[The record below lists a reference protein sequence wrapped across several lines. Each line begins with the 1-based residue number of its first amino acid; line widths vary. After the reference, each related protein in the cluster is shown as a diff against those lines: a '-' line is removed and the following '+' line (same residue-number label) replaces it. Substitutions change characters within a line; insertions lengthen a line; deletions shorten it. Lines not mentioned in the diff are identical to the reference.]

1 MTASRP
7 SSSRSSARSSPR
19 AKPAPKKGKPAA
31 KPAARGAGARKRA
44 AAAPKPKARIVARA
58 ASKPAAKKAK
68 PAPKTK
74 AGAKPGASKPKPIAR
89 KPLGKRPVAR
99 QKPPGPVKS
108 QREITPAP
116 QVAPIAEPLP
126 AMVSFDEP
134 REPLVPPF
142 TPARP
147 ELRPSGHRPSQP
159 VPAQPP
165 STRPPQPPS
174 PPAPPP
180 APRDLHRP
188 AAPDSNGPAVGQPHR
203 PHGQPPRDQHP
214 HQPRPRQ
221 PAWRDQREHRDQAD
235 RRDHRDQRPHGDQ
248 RDHGRRDEHDRRP
261 APTPTAAPGAPSVPA
276 AAAPVTAPVS
286 TPAAPPPPAEPA
298 LSATAEAARKHR
310 EEIFDKQTRF
320 ADLGLSEQVMRGVN
334 DAGFVYPTAIQ
345 ARLIPL
351 ILSGRDMLGQAK
363 TGTGKTAAFGLPLLS
378 RIEKG
383 RPFQALVL
391 VPTRELAIQVA
402 TDLRELGRFTGLN
415 ILPVYGGQ
423 NVSTQAQ
430 LLAKGPE
437 VIVAT
442 PGRVMDMVQRNYMNY
457 RGVKMVVLD
466 EVDRMLDIGFRD
478 DIRRIL
484 GSCPKDRQTIFV
496 SATISSDIESLARSF
511 ANNAEKI
518 IASAGS
524 LTVSM
529 VAQHHLS
536 VQPWDKKQLLLH
548 LLTHEDP
555 ALTVVF
561 CRTKRTVDNLT
572 EYLSRKGVDCHAI
585 HGDMYQNKRN
595 KVMERLRSGKL
606 EVLVAS
612 DVASRGLDVEGITH
626 VINYDLPEDPDL
638 YVHRIGRTARAGRDG
653 VAWSLVTP
661 EQGGLLTEI
670 ELFINAEI
678 PKLDYPDFKPGPIPP
693 DVLARQQQ
701 DTRRVENA
709 RQFSRFA
716 GPGSPAYAGAPTGV
730 PAAAQPTS
738 VASPSHPDTPSPRHP
753 ATPMTPAAPD
763 PTRFPG
769 GIVPSQ
775 APLKRMFGKVK
786 TARSMKQAMAQQPQ
800 PQPQQVV
807 VTPQAT
813 ASESSG
819 TPMGQG

>member
-7 SSSRSSARSSPR
+7 SSSRSSARSTASAKAAPSKAKPAAKAANR
-19 AKPAPKKGKPAA
+19 SATPKAKPATARKVAKPAAAKSARPKPAPKP
-31 KPAARGAGARKRA
+31 KRPESK
-44 AAAPKPKARIVARA
+44 APLKKKTA
-58 ASKPAAKKAK
+58 ASKPSRPSSRPEK
-68 PAPKTK
+68 
-74 AGAKPGASKPKPIAR
+74 
-89 KPLGKRPVAR
+89 PVAIATD
-99 QKPPGPVKS
+99 
-108 QREITPAP
+108 QRETELTEPMPA
-116 QVAPIAEPLP
+116 L
-126 AMVSFDEP
+126 VSFDEP
-134 REPLVPPF
+134 REPRVAPF

-147 ELRPSGHRPSQP
+147 ELRPPSPRP
-159 VPAQPP
+159 VPSP
-165 STRPPQPPS
+165 SA
-174 PPAPPP
+174 APP
-180 APRDLHRP
+180 PRDLHRP
-188 AAPDSNGPAVGQPHR
+188 QPPAQQAPPRRDDRPSSPPPHR
-203 PHGQPPRDQHP
+203 PP
-214 HQPRPRQ
+214 H
-221 PAWRDQREHRDQAD
+221 E
-235 RRDHRDQRPHGDQ
+235 
-248 RDHGRRDEHDRRP
+248 DRRP
-261 APTPTAAPGAPSVPA
+261 APKPWHDQRDNRNARDNGRREQNQPPQSSQPRPAPPVQAPSPAPAPHAAPSAPTQPPA
-276 AAAPVTAPVS
+276 P
-286 TPAAPPPPAEPA
+286 PAAPAM
-298 LSATAEAARKHR
+298 STAEAARKHQ
-310 EEIFDKQTRF
+310 EEIFDKQTKF
-320 ADLGLSEQVMRGVN
+320 ADLGLSEPVMRGITE
-334 DAGFVYPTAIQ
+334 AGFVYPTAIQ

-363 TGTGKTAAFGLPLLS
+363 TGTGKTASFGLPLLTK
-378 RIEKG
+378 IEKG

-423 NVSTQAQ
+423 NISTQAQ

-437 VIVAT
+437 IVVAT

-457 RGVKMVVLD
+457 RGIRVVVLD

-496 SATISSDIESLARSF
+496 SATISPDIESLARSF

-524 LTVSM
+524 LTVAM
-529 VAQHHLS
+529 VAQRHLS

-548 LLTHEDP
+548 LLTHEEP

-572 EYLSRKGVDCHAI
+572 EYLTRKGVDCHAI

-595 KVMERLRSGKL
+595 QVMEKLRSGKL
-606 EVLVAS
+606 EVLIAS

-626 VINYDLPEDPDL
+626 VINYDLPEDPDV

-661 EQGGLLTEI
+661 EQGELLTQI

-701 DTRRVENA
+701 QAQRVESA
-709 RQFSRFA
+709 RQFNRFSSNLPPVA
-716 GPGSPAYAGAPTGV
+716 
-730 PAAAQPTS
+730 PAATTAPARPASGGQPAQ
-738 VASPSHPDTPSPRHP
+738 
-753 ATPMTPAAPD
+753 ATPVAPAVPD
-763 PTRFPG
+763 PNRFPG
-769 GIVPSQ
+769 GIVPTQ

-786 TARSMKQAMAQQPQ
+786 TARSMKQAAQQQ
-800 PQPQQVV
+800 PVVLPPAQPSAQ
-807 VTPQAT
+807 PSA
-813 ASESSG
+813 
-819 TPMGQG
+819 